1 MEFPITVFFYPVN
14 SSVVF
19 WTPDLNVGESSAFQI
34 FLIAPTCRTIKS
46 IPFSSLAVYVKD
58 RVSPLII
65 RHSPSDS
72 DPPMLG
78 VVDLGHIT
86 PSNDDDLGGSR
97 TADLRW
103 NPGTT
108 IVFRGTMSSDVPSV
122 LKVTAASSFPCKKP

>member
-1 MEFPITVFFYPVN
+1 MGLSIIVFFYPVN
-14 SSVVF
+14 SSVIL
-19 WTPDLNVGESSAFQI
+19 WTPDINVGESSAFQI
-34 FLIAPTCRTIKS
+34 SLTAPTCRSIKS

-65 RHSPSDS
+65 RHSPSDT
-72 DPPMLG
+72 DPPLLG
-78 VVDLGHIT
+78 VVNLGHIT

-103 NPGTT
+103 HPGST

-122 LKVTAASSFPCKKP
+122 LKVTAASSFPCKEP